1 MIHVLLRIAVWVV
14 VLGIGYLVLGPQVF
28 DSSPS
33 QSPFESNSKIF
44 LPPARSERETEYEAV
59 RKERNLRPEEAAE
72 YQSLVRERESR
83 FWQREG
89 VSVEEALFGI
99 NTQRKARLAEI
110 LEQRGLSKE
119 ESLVFLMVVE
129 RDHPAL
135 LADQE

>member
-1 MIHVLLRIAVWVV
+1 M
-14 VLGIGYLVLGPQVF
+14 
-28 DSSPS
+28 
-33 QSPFESNSKIF
+33 
-44 LPPARSERETEYEAV
+44 
-59 RKERNLRPEEAAE
+59 
-72 YQSLVRERESR
+72 
-83 FWQREG
+83 
-89 VSVEEALFGI
+89 EEALFGI